1 MTTTDYPPT
10 QDQFNFLK
18 LLISERA
25 LDPDVMR
32 VVENCRAAAVAGT
45 LTRGQASELITVL
58 KTQPRKIDAGRD
70 NGTMTPGVYRATDGT
85 LYRVY
90 PARADRSRLLAK
102 IVIRTAYGV
111 EFEYAGAASRFV
123 NASQRLSREEAA
135 AFGRETGWCVVCG
148 TELTDPDSIAAG
160 IGPVCATKF

>member
-1 MTTTDYPPT
+1 
-10 QDQFNFLK
+10 
-18 LLISERA
+18 
-25 LDPDVMR
+25 
-32 VVENCRAAAVAGT
+32 
-45 LTRGQASELITVL
+45 
-58 KTQPRKIDAGRD
+58 
-70 NGTMTPGVYRATDGT
+70 
-85 LYRVY
+85 VY

-111 EFEYAGAASRFV
+111 EFEYAGAANRFV
-123 NASQRLSREEAA
+123 NASQRLNREEAA